1 MESKSNIEMNSIES
15 IALFEKF
22 VYRWINDFG
31 LPSTSQLL
39 QHYDGD
45 WTLTEPRQKL
55 L

>member
-1 MESKSNIEMNSIES
+1 MESKSNIEMNSIKS
-15 IALFEKF
+15 IFEKF
-22 VYRWINDFG
+22 EYRWINDFG